1 MTERQRKFAEY
12 YVTCGNAEQAAV
24 SAGYSEK
31 YARGNAHKLVANS
44 GIAERIRDLAA
55 KAQAE
60 RILTAQERQVTLSD
74 IARDE
79 AEDAA
84 DRIRAIDTLNKM
96 TGEYTVR
103 VEAEVQTS
111 GKLADILDQLGGEG
125 LHE

>member
-1 MTERQRKFAEY
+1 MTARQKKFAEY
-12 YVTCGNAEQAAV
+12 YVTCGNAEQAAI

-31 YARGNAHKLVANS
+31 YARGNAHKLVANGCIS
-44 GIAERIRDLAA
+44 AYIRDLTA
-55 KAQAE
+55 KAQDE
-60 RILTAQERQVTLSD
+60 RIMTAKERQATLSD
-74 IARDE
+74 LARDDTQ
-79 AEDAA
+79 DAA

-111 GKLADILDQLGGEG
+111 GKLADIFDQLGGEG